1 MVKFFLSSHGHLAS
15 GIKSSIDILLG
26 NSDRLTVFDAYVD
39 EKSLEEEL
47 NAFYRGMAPEDQV
60 ILMSDMYGGS
70 VNSIMYTFLDRP
82 NTTLLAGVNLALV
95 IGLVINDGPIS
106 REMLRDV
113 VEQSREALRIVE
125 MEETG
130 DAGRAGDELF

>member
-47 NAFYRGMAPEDQV
+47 NAFYQGVGPEDQV

-70 VNSIMYTFLDRP
+70 VNSIMYTFLDRS

-95 IGLVINDGPIS
+95 IGLVINEGPIS
-106 REMLRDV
+106 KEMLRDV
-113 VEQSREALRIVE
+113 VEQSREALKIVE
-125 MEETG
+125 MEETEG
-130 DAGRAGDELF
+130 AEEELF

>member
-47 NAFYRGMAPEDQV
+47 NAFYQGVGPEDQV

-95 IGLVINDGPIS
+95 IGLVINEGPIS
-106 REMLRDV
+106 KEMLRDV
-113 VEQSREALRIVE
+113 VEQSREALKIVE
-125 MEETG
+125 MEETEG
-130 DAGRAGDELF
+130 AEEELF